1 VLETEEKPAGW
12 LAAKRYGNHAIKTG
26 SGLLSVQDR
35 ELAFWQASR
44 L

>member
-12 LAAKRYGNHAIKTG
+12 LAAKRYDNQAGNHAIKTG

-35 ELAFWQASR
+35 ELAF
-44 L
+44 